1 MQHGASGMSSPE
13 TQPRNIILAGFMG
26 TGKTT
31 VGQLVADFIGWHF
44 VDTDDEII
52 HRVGMTIPEI
62 FEKEGEAGFRRYE
75 KIICQS
81 VVAESKQ
88 VISTGGGLLIDSA
101 NRDLMLKSGLVICLT
116 ASQAAI
122 QERIEEG
129 SGRPLAQN
137 WRKLLE
143 SRREIYAALPYQ
155 IDTTDSTPREVAERV
170 IALWRT

>member
-1 MQHGASGMSSPE
+1 MRHGASGMSSSAIR
-13 TQPRNIILAGFMG
+13 PRNIILAGFMG

-88 VISTGGGLLIDSA
+88 VISTGGGLLIDPA
-101 NRDLMLKSGLVICLT
+101 NRELMQKSGLVICLT
-116 ASQAAI
+116 ASQETI

-129 SGRPLAQN
+129 EGRPLAKN
-137 WRKLLE
+137 WRNLMDA
-143 SRREIYAALPYQ
+143 RRTIYASLPYQ